1 MLSTADLWHAAGMP
15 AGTRDPADPPA
26 EPGTPGTPGAPG
38 SPGSGEGTGGPAGRD
53 WTPLVEEAAKK
64 SGLLWLDLPG
74 LPQPRAAWHLWHDGS
89 AYVLTGGEGEQP
101 LPGLPEAERVAVTLR
116 SKDKGGRLITF
127 VAACE
132 RVEPGTG
139 LWDEVA
145 PLLAKE
151 RLNAR
156 THEGQLERWA
166 EESYV
171 VRLTPTG
178 EVVEGPDDRPG
189 GYATVRPVPSPA
201 TTAGPPPRLLGGKRR
216 RADR

>member
-1 MLSTADLWHAAGMP
+1 MP
-15 AGTRDPADPPA
+15 AGTSDAAADPADQRA
-26 EPGTPGTPGAPG
+26 GEP
-38 SPGSGEGTGGPAGRD
+38 SGESTESKESAGRS
-53 WTPLVEEAAKK
+53 WTALVEEAAKK

-101 LPGLPEAERVAVTLR
+101 LPGLPEAERVPVTLR
-116 SKDKGGRLITF
+116 SKDKGGRLISF

-145 PLLAKE
+145 PLLMKD
-151 RLNAR
+151 RLNAQ
-156 THEGQLERWA
+156 THEGQLVRWA
-166 EESYV
+166 EESYI

-178 EVVEGPDDRPG
+178 EVIEGPHDRPE
-189 GYATVRPVPSPA
+189 GYAVVRPVPSPA
-201 TTAGPPPRLLGGKRR
+201 TTAGPPPRLLGGKKRR
-216 RADR
+216 VDR